1 MGAAAEQ
8 QGAGLRPVLYR
19 VAQIT
24 LVVVGAL
31 PWIAPLVTPRWTL
44 PGSVIWALDNGFDAV
59 CHRIPERA
67 LPLAGTLM
75 PICSRCAGIFAG
87 LAIGAVIA
95 RPHLTLARTLVL
107 IGIASALMVLD
118 VVTQDLG
125 IHPIWHPTRIA
136 TGIAVGYVLA
146 VGLLSTLRR

>member
-1 MGAAAEQ
+1 MDAAADRQRDE
-8 QGAGLRPVLYR
+8 LRSILYR
-19 VAQIT
+19 AAQIT
-24 LVVVGAL
+24 LIIVGAL

-44 PGSVIWALDNGFDAV
+44 PGSVLSALDAGFELV

-67 LPLAGTLM
+67 MFLAGTLM

-95 RPHLTLARTLVL
+95 RPRLTLKRTFLW
-107 IGIASALMVLD
+107 IGITSALMLAD

-125 IHPIWHPTRIA
+125 IHPVWHSTRIA
-136 TGIAVGYVLA
+136 TGIAVGYVLS
-146 VGLLSTLRR
+146 VGLLSTLKR

>member
-1 MGAAAEQ
+1 MSAVAEQ
-8 QGAGLRPVLYR
+8 QTADLRTILFR
-19 VAQIT
+19 VTRVT
-24 LVVVGAL
+24 LIVVGAL

-44 PGSVIWALDNGFDAV
+44 PGSVIWALDSGFDAV

-67 LPLAGTLM
+67 MPLAGTMM

-87 LAIGAVIA
+87 LAIGALIA
-95 RPHLTLARTLVL
+95 RPRLSLKKTIVL
-107 IGIASALMVLD
+107 IGITSALMLAD

-125 IHPIWHPTRIA
+125 MHPVWHPTRIA